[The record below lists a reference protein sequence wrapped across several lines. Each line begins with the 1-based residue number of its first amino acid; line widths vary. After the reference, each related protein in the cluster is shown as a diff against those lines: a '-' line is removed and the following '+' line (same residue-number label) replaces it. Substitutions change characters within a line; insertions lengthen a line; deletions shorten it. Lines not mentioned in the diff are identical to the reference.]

1 MLYVLYGKDQFR
13 AREELVKI
21 RRELD
26 KDGNLA
32 HNTVRIEGTD
42 VRTLTAADLRAA
54 GHTASFFAEDR
65 LVIVEGLL
73 AKLSGARR
81 RTSSSARRSRSNEDG
96 VSGELDQYL
105 DVLNNL
111 PETTTVVLIDEVAP
125 NKGFMDGIDG
135 KARIKQFETLKGDQL
150 RGWAAERVRAQGAT
164 FAAGALDRLIS
175 LIDGNHLGELA
186 SEIDKLIT
194 YANGRPV
201 EMRDVDDMVSGA
213 IAYQTWD
220 LTDAVIEGR
229 TDRALGVLR
238 RMDARDHPRQM
249 LSYMLVR
256 QYRQLMLA
264 QALLK
269 EGMSTQQIGGHLG
282 LTPGSFPLRKIVEQA
297 SRFPADR
304 LEQAYKRLLENDVAV
319 KTGVL
324 EADTSLELLVVSLAE
339 LARGPR
345 RTAAAGR
352 R

>member
-1 MLYVLYGKDQFR
+1 VLYVLYGPDQFR
-13 AREELVKI
+13 ARDELQKI

-26 KDGNLA
+26 KDGNLG
-32 HNTVRIEGTD
+32 HNTVRIEGTE
-42 VRTLTAADLRAA
+42 VRSLTPGDLRAA

-73 AKLSGARR
+73 GKLSGARR
-81 RTSSSARRSRSNEDG
+81 RSGSATRRSRSSSDG
-96 VSGELDQYL
+96 AASELEQYL

-111 PETTTVVLIDEVAP
+111 PETTTVVLIDENAP
-125 NKGFMDGIDG
+125 AAFLEGIEG
-135 KARIKQFETLKGDQL
+135 KSRVKKFDILRGDQL

-164 FAAGALDRLIS
+164 FAAGALDRLVS

-186 SEIDKLIT
+186 SEVDKLIT
-194 YANGRPV
+194 YANGRTV
-201 EMRDVDDMVSGA
+201 EMHDVDDMVSGA
-213 IAYQTWD
+213 VAYQTWD

-229 TDRALGVLR
+229 TDRAMAVLR
-238 RMDARDHPRQM
+238 RMDSRDYPRQV

-269 EGMSTQQIGGHLG
+269 DGLGTPQIASHLG
-282 LTPGSFPLRKIVEQA
+282 LQPGSFPLRKIIDQA

-319 KTGVL
+319 KTGAL
-324 EADTSLELLVVSLAE
+324 DADTSLEMLVVSLAE

-345 RTAAAGR
+345 RATAQAR